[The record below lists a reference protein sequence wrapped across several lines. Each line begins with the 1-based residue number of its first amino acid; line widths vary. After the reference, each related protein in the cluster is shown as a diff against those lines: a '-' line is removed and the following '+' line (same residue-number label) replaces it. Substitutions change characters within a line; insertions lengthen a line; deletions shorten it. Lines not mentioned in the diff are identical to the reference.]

1 MFNYPVTLHH
11 EAGSVWISC
20 DDVPELNSAGDNDA
34 EALLDAV
41 DGLESALSL
50 YLDQRRPIPLASP
63 AQPGQPVVRLPA
75 LTAAKVALWNAM
87 CAQGVGKA
95 EMARRLGVSRPQV
108 DRLVD
113 LLHRSKIEQ
122 VEHAL
127 AILGQR
133 LEITAIADK
142 C

>member
-1 MFNYPVTLHH
+1 MFDYPVTVHC
-11 EAGSVWISC
+11 EADSVWISC
-20 DDVPELNSAGDNDA
+20 NDVPELASAGDNEA

-50 YLDQRRPIPLASP
+50 YVDQRRPIPLPSP
-63 AQPGQPVVRLPA
+63 AKPGQPVVRLPA

-95 EMARRLGVSRPQV
+95 EMARRLGVNRPQV

-127 AILGQR
+127 AVLGWR
-133 LEITAIADK
+133 LAVGIEQAA
-142 C
+142 

>member
-1 MFNYPVTLHH
+1 MFDYPVTLHH
-11 EAGSVWISC
+11 ETGSVWISC
-20 DDVPELNSAGDNDA
+20 DDVPELNSAGDNEA

-50 YLDQRRPIPLASP
+50 YVDQRRPIPLASP
-63 AQPGQPVVRLPA
+63 ARPGQPVVRLA
-75 LTAAKVALWNAM
+75 TLTAAKVALWNAM
-87 CAQGVGKA
+87 CAQSVGKA
-95 EMARRLGVSRPQV
+95 EMARRLGVNRPQV
-108 DRLVD
+108 DRLVN

-133 LEITAIADK
+133 LEISVIAA
-142 C
+142 

>member
-1 MFNYPVTLHH
+1 MFDYPVTLHH

-20 DDVPELNSAGDNDA
+20 DDVPELASAGDNAA

-50 YLDQRRPIPLASP
+50 YVDQRRPIPLPRSA
-63 AQPGQPVVRLPA
+63 APGQPVVCLPA
-75 LTAAKVALWNAM
+75 LTAAKAALWNTM
-87 CAQGVGKA
+87 YAQGIGKA
-95 EMARRLGVSRPQV
+95 DMARRLGVNRPQV

-113 LLHRSKIEQ
+113 LLHRSKLEQ

-133 LEITAIADK
+133 LEVSVRAA
-142 C
+142 

>member
-1 MFNYPVTLHH
+1 MFDYPVTLHH

-50 YLDQRRPIPLASP
+50 YVDQRRPIPLASP
-63 AQPGQPVVRLPA
+63 AKKGQPVVRLPA

-87 CAQGVGKA
+87 CAEGVGKA
-95 EMARRLGVSRPQV
+95 EMARRLGVNRPQV

-127 AILGQR
+127 AVLGQR
-133 LEITAIADK
+133 ISLTVIAA
-142 C
+142 

>member
-1 MFNYPVTLHH
+1 MFDYPVTLHH

-20 DDVPELNSAGDNDA
+20 DDVPELSSAGDNEA

-50 YLDQRRPIPLASP
+50 YVDQRRPIPLPRP
-63 AQPGQPVVRLPA
+63 AAPGQPVVRLPA

-87 CAQGVGKA
+87 SEQGIGKA
-95 EMARRLGVSRPQV
+95 DMARRLGVNRPQV
-108 DRLVD
+108 DRLID
-113 LLHRSKIEQ
+113 LLHNSKIEH

-127 AILGQR
+127 AVLGWR
-133 LEITAIADK
+133 ISLSVAAA
-142 C
+142 